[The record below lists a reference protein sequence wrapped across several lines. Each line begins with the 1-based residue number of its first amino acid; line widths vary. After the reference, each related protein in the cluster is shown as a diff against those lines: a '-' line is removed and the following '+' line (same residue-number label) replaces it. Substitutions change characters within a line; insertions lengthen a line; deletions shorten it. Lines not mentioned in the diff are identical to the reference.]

1 MKKIKIKTAL
11 VSVSDKEKLEELA
24 DYFFK
29 NKIHVISS
37 GGTFKHLKK
46 SNYKLRLTE
55 VSSYT
60 NFQEILNGRVKTL
73 HPLIHAGILADKNKI
88 SHKNQLNKLN
98 INPID
103 LVIVN
108 LYPFENTMKKKSTES
123 KCIENIDIGGPSLI
137 RGAAKNFKS
146 VVVVTSPSQYDE
158 LIDEA
163 NKNDNYISYEIKKE
177 IRNGGIQTYCLL

>member
-29 NKIHVISS
+29 NNVHVISS

-88 SHKNQLNKLN
+88 SHKNQLDKLN

-108 LYPFENTMKKKSTES
+108 LYPFENT
-123 KCIENIDIGGPSLI
+123 
-137 RGAAKNFKS
+137 
-146 VVVVTSPSQYDE
+146 
-158 LIDEA
+158 
-163 NKNDNYISYEIKKE
+163 IKKNRQSPNVSK
-177 IRNGGIQTYCLL
+177 ILILGDLH